1 MGLWDDSTEE
11 SGIVE
16 NQYIIDPSSGLNLIC
31 EILPKNM
38 QKKTDKID
46 NMLDKQ
52 LVRTISYI
60 EDANIDLLG
69 LEKRLQKL
77 SDQIVEYKKIKLLT
91 NKTVVGVGGRFSAGK
106 SAFINSLLNNSG
118 DEIVLP
124 ENQNPTTS
132 IPTYILSGEENK
144 IQAYLKDDRIL
155 LLKAEA
161 SAALTHE
168 FYEKYKIGFSRFIR
182 NLVVYRNDFPENFS
196 EKIVLL
202 DTPGYN
208 KSDIDATD
216 ALSDEYLSSK
226 QLKAIDRL
234 IWLVDIDNGTIQDKD
249 LQFINKLVTDKPILF
264 IFNKADLKTDEEIK
278 KVLSTSKKIIADNH
292 INAFGITAYSSR
304 DKKEYFKKEYFKK
317 DIISC
322 FFDQAVGDAG
332 RKKGV
337 QEELE
342 EIKKIIEKM
351 LIDKYEKMIIERNK
365 LGSLILHTND
375 INEIGTIVQL
385 QAEKIRKINQIGAIN
400 IQYKKIIEKIEGEI
414 KRLQF

>member
-31 EILPKNM
+31 KILPKNM

-304 DKKEYFKKEYFKK
+304 DKKEYFKK

>member
-304 DKKEYFKKEYFKK
+304 DKKEYFKK

-400 IQYKKIIEKIEGEI
+400 IQYKK
-414 KRLQF
+414 L

>member
-292 INAFGITAYSSR
+292 INAFGITAYSSC
-304 DKKEYFKKEYFKK
+304 DKKEYFKK

>member
-304 DKKEYFKKEYFKK
+304 DKKEYFKK

-342 EIKKIIEKM
+342 KIKKIIEKM

>member
-91 NKTVVGVGGRFSAGK
+91 NKTVVGVRGRFSAGK

-304 DKKEYFKKEYFKK
+304 DKKEYFKK

>member
-304 DKKEYFKKEYFKK
+304 DKKEYFKK

-400 IQYKKIIEKIEGEI
+400 IQYKKSIEKIEGEI

>member
-304 DKKEYFKKEYFKK
+304 DKKEYLKK

>member
-304 DKKEYFKKEYFKK
+304 DKKEYFKK

-375 INEIGTIVQL
+375 INEIGMIVQL

>member
-16 NQYIIDPSSGLNLIC
+16 NQYIIDPSAGLNLIC

-304 DKKEYFKKEYFKK
+304 DKKEYFKK

>member
-304 DKKEYFKKEYFKK
+304 DKKEYFKK

-351 LIDKYEKMIIERNK
+351 LEDKYEKMIIERNK

>member
-234 IWLVDIDNGTIQDKD
+234 ICLVDIDNGTIQDKD

-304 DKKEYFKKEYFKK
+304 DKKEYFKK

>member
-249 LQFINKLVTDKPILF
+249 LQLFINKLVTDKPILF

-304 DKKEYFKKEYFKK
+304 DKKEYFKK

>member
-38 QKKTDKID
+38 QEKTDKID

-304 DKKEYFKKEYFKK
+304 DKKEYFKK

>member
-77 SDQIVEYKKIKLLT
+77 SDQIVEYKKIKLLN

-304 DKKEYFKKEYFKK
+304 DKKEYFKK

>member
-234 IWLVDIDNGTIQDKD
+234 IWLVDIDNGTMQDKD

-304 DKKEYFKKEYFKK
+304 DKKEYFKK

>member
-304 DKKEYFKKEYFKK
+304 DKKEYFKK

-351 LIDKYEKMIIERNK
+351 IIDKYEKMIIERNK

>member
-11 SGIVE
+11 SWIVE

-304 DKKEYFKKEYFKK
+304 DKKEYFKK

>member
-182 NLVVYRNDFPENFS
+182 NLVVYRNDFSENFS

-304 DKKEYFKKEYFKK
+304 DKKEYFKK

>member
-304 DKKEYFKKEYFKK
+304 DKKEYFKK

-365 LGSLILHTND
+365 LGSLILHAND

>member
-304 DKKEYFKKEYFKK
+304 DKKEYFKK

-351 LIDKYEKMIIERNK
+351 LIGKYEKMIIERNK

>member
-304 DKKEYFKKEYFKK
+304 DKKEYFKK

>member
-91 NKTVVGVGGRFSAGK
+91 NQTVVGVGGRFSAGK

-304 DKKEYFKKEYFKK
+304 DKKEYFKK

>member
-118 DEIVLP
+118 GEIVLP

-304 DKKEYFKKEYFKK
+304 DKKEYFKK

>member
-182 NLVVYRNDFPENFS
+182 NLVVYRNDFPEKFS

-304 DKKEYFKKEYFKK
+304 DKKEYFKK

>member
-304 DKKEYFKKEYFKK
+304 DKKEYFKK

-351 LIDKYEKMIIERNK
+351 LIERNK

>member
-208 KSDIDATD
+208 KSDIDVTD

-304 DKKEYFKKEYFKK
+304 DKKEYFKK

>member
-304 DKKEYFKKEYFKK
+304 DKKEYFKK

-385 QAEKIRKINQIGAIN
+385 QAEKIRKINQIEAIN

>member
-118 DEIVLP
+118 DEIVLL

-304 DKKEYFKKEYFKK
+304 DKKEYFKK

>member
-1 MGLWDDSTEE
+1 MELWDDSTEE

-304 DKKEYFKKEYFKK
+304 DKKEYFKK

>member
-304 DKKEYFKKEYFKK
+304 DKKEYFKK

-342 EIKKIIEKM
+342 EIKK
-351 LIDKYEKMIIERNK
+351 IIERNK

>member
-304 DKKEYFKKEYFKK
+304 DKKEYFKK

-385 QAEKIRKINQIGAIN
+385 QAKKIRKINQIGAIN

>member
-1 MGLWDDSTEE
+1 
-11 SGIVE
+11 
-16 NQYIIDPSSGLNLIC
+16 
-31 EILPKNM
+31 
-38 QKKTDKID
+38 
-46 NMLDKQ
+46 MLDKQ

-161 SAALTHE
+161 SAALIHE

-304 DKKEYFKKEYFKK
+304 DKKEYFKK

>member
-1 MGLWDDSTEE
+1 
-11 SGIVE
+11 
-16 NQYIIDPSSGLNLIC
+16 
-31 EILPKNM
+31 
-38 QKKTDKID
+38 
-46 NMLDKQ
+46 MLDKQ

-77 SDQIVEYKKIKLLT
+77 SDQIVEYKKIKVLT

-304 DKKEYFKKEYFKK
+304 DKKEYFKK

>member
-46 NMLDKQ
+46 NMIDKQ

-304 DKKEYFKKEYFKK
+304 DKKEYFKK

>member
-182 NLVVYRNDFPENFS
+182 NLVVCRNDFPENFS

-304 DKKEYFKKEYFKK
+304 DKKEYFKK

>member
-168 FYEKYKIGFSRFIR
+168 FYEKYKIGFSRFIK

-304 DKKEYFKKEYFKK
+304 DKKEYFKK

>member
-304 DKKEYFKKEYFKK
+304 DKKEYFKK

-400 IQYKKIIEKIEGEI
+400 IQ
-414 KRLQF
+414 